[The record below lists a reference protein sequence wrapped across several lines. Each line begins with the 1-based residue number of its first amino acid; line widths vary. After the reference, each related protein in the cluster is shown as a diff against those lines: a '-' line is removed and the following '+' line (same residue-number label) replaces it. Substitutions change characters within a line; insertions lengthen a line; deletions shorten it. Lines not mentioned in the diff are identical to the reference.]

1 MKPIKV
7 IVAGASGRMGQTIIK
22 KIISNKS
29 FKLIGATEGPGNK
42 FLGSDVC
49 KVIKSKKIGIMIT
62 DDIEP
67 LFSKADAIIDFTL
80 PKVTLK
86 HAELASKNKI
96 VHVIG
101 TTGFN
106 KADEKKISLA
116 AKKAIIIKS
125 GNMSMGIN
133 ILQQVINKSSS
144 LFNESFNIEVLETH
158 HKHKIDAPSG
168 TALMLGQSIASGKKK
183 KLDKVKIISKV
194 GNRKKT
200 QNGKIIFNSFRKGN
214 VVGDHKVIFSSKDE
228 VIELSHEALDRG
240 IFATGAIQAVKWGV
254 NKRAGL
260 YSMIDVLEK

>member
-1 MKPIKV
+1 MKPIRI

-42 FLGSDVC
+42 FLGSDIS
-49 KVIKSKKIGIMIT
+49 KVIKSKKIGIYIT
-62 DDIEP
+62 DDIES
-67 LFSKADAIIDFTL
+67 LFAKADAIIDFTL

-106 KADEKKISLA
+106 KVDEKKISLA
-116 AKKAIIIKS
+116 SKKAIIIKS

-133 ILQQVINKSSS
+133 ILQQVINKSSR

-158 HKHKIDAPSG
+158 HKNKIDAPSG
-168 TALMLGQSIASGKKK
+168 TALMLGASIAAGKEK

-194 GNRKKT
+194 GKRKKA
-200 QNGKIIFNSFRKGN
+200 QNGKITFNSFRKGN
-214 VVGDHKVIFSSKDE
+214 IVGDHKVIFSSKDE

-254 NKRAGL
+254 NKKAGL

>member
-29 FKLIGATEGPGNK
+29 FELIGATEGSGNK
-42 FLGSDVC
+42 FLGSDIS
-49 KVIKSKKIGIMIT
+49 KVIKSKKIGMIIT
-62 DDIEP
+62 DDIAP
-67 LFSKADAIIDFTL
+67 LFAKADAIIDFTT
-80 PKVTLK
+80 PKATLRYAK
-86 HAELASKNKI
+86 LASKNKI

-101 TTGFN
+101 TTGFSQRE
-106 KADEKKISLA
+106 EKDIILA

-133 ILQQVINKSSS
+133 ILQQVINKASS
-144 LFNESFNIEVLETH
+144 LFNETFKIEVLEIH
-158 HKHKIDAPSG
+158 HKYKIDAPSG

-183 KLDKVKIISKV
+183 KLDRIKTVSKV

-200 QNGKIIFNSFRKGN
+200 QNGKITFNSFRRGD

-240 IFATGAIQAVKWGV
+240 IFATGAIQAAKWGV
-254 NKRAGL
+254 NKKAGL

>member
-1 MKPIKV
+1 M
-7 IVAGASGRMGQTIIK
+7 
-22 KIISNKS
+22 
-29 FKLIGATEGPGNK
+29 
-42 FLGSDVC
+42 
-49 KVIKSKKIGIMIT
+49 
-62 DDIEP
+62 
-67 LFSKADAIIDFTL
+67 TL
-80 PKVTLK
+80 E

-116 AKKAIIIKS
+116 SKKATIIKS

-133 ILQQVINKSSS
+133 ILQQLINKSSS

-168 TALMLGQSIASGKKK
+168 TALMLGESIAAGKKK
-183 KLDKVKIISKV
+183 KLNKVKIISKV

-200 QNGKIIFNSFRKGN
+200 QNGKITFNSFRKGN

-240 IFATGAIQAVKWGV
+240 IFATAAIQAVKWGV

-260 YSMIDVLEK
+260 YSMIDVLEE